1 MHTFRLVDL
10 EELVPVHKVGRLTL
24 NRNPDNY
31 SIETEQVAFHTGHK
45 LVQSQPVQL
54 QQPSDAGTA
63 GPPPFRTRRQMISRV
78 EGSEAAVDQFHC
90 KSRP

>member
-45 LVQSQPVQL
+45 LVQSQPVQA
-54 QQPSDAGTA
+54 Q
-63 GPPPFRTRRQMISRV
+63 
-78 EGSEAAVDQFHC
+78 
-90 KSRP
+90 